1 MTKTEITIDRNKAGE
16 PLNPYWKVC
25 VGGGRVAEALR
36 ADFQKHL
43 ELIQREMPFD
53 YMRMHGLFH
62 EDMMVYRE
70 EGGQPIVNW
79 QYVDLVYDHWLSINI
94 RPFVELGFMPY
105 DLASGEE
112 TVFWWKGNITPP
124 NNWERWE
131 WFIQQFI
138 RHIIERYGRD
148 EVRRWYFEVWNE
160 PDLFFFWKDA
170 DFDAYMELYKRTVRA
185 IKQIDASLKVGGP
198 ATASASAGP
207 GIASWGNKFLSA
219 CREENIP
226 IDFFST
232 HPYPTNHP
240 FDADGTGYM
249 TWDGP
254 ERLMVDLTGYEKTLE
269 VNGFSHLEKHY
280 TEWSSSPSPRDP
292 IHDTAFLAPFIVQN
306 NLAGRGHADSLS
318 FWVISDIFE
327 ESRAGDTPFHG
338 GFGLINTQGLKKPSY
353 HGYWFLSRL
362 GDEILDMGD
371 SFIVTRH
378 TSGKISVLVWNYCHY
393 TDEAASD
400 NRFIQKAAGTRR
412 LYDMFAQ
419 KAEKSFTLNLPG
431 FERKVRV
438 QTTRFDREHGSVLDA
453 WFDMGSPE
461 QILREDLD
469 ILRQKM
475 ELTMNVEYLAPAP
488 NLLTLNL
495 TVQPHGV
502 TLVDI
507 SESAFS

>member
-1 MTKTEITIDRNKAGE
+1 MTKTTITIDRTKAGE

-25 VGGGRVAEALR
+25 VGGGRVGEALR

-43 ELIQREMPFD
+43 ELIQREIPFD
-53 YMRMHGLFH
+53 YIRMHGLFH

-70 EGGQPIVNW
+70 KDGQPIVNW
-79 QYVDLVYDHWLSINI
+79 QYVDLVYDHWLSIGI

-105 DLASGEE
+105 DLASSTE

-124 NNWERWE
+124 KDWERWE

-138 RHIIERYGRD
+138 KHIIERYGAD

-160 PDLFFFWKDA
+160 PDLSFFWKDA
-170 DFDAYMELYKRTVRA
+170 DFDAYMELYERTVRA
-185 IKQIDASLKVGGP
+185 IKRVDANLRVGGP

-207 GIASWGNKFLSA
+207 GIASWGNEFLSV
-219 CREENIP
+219 CREKHIP

-240 FDADGTGYM
+240 FDEDGTGYM

-254 ERLMVDLTGYEKTLE
+254 KRLMVDLVGYEKTLAE
-269 VNGFSHLEKHY
+269 NGFTHLEKHY
-280 TEWSSSPSPRDP
+280 TEWSSSPSPRDA
-292 IHDTAFLAPFIVQN
+292 IHDTAFLAPFLVQN

-362 GDEILDMGD
+362 GDELLELGD
-371 SFIVTRH
+371 SFAVTRH
-378 TSGKISVLVWNYCHY
+378 QSGKISILVWNYCHY
-393 TDEAASD
+393 TDAAASD
-400 NRFIQKAAGTRR
+400 SRFIQKAVGTQR
-412 LYDMFAQ
+412 LYDMFVLQ
-419 KAEKSFTLNLPG
+419 PDKQFTLKLSG
-431 FERKVRV
+431 LERKVRV
-438 QTTRFDREHGSVLDA
+438 QTTKFDREHGSVLDA
-453 WFDMGSPE
+453 WLAMGAPE

-469 ILRQKM
+469 VLRQKM
-475 ELTMNVEYLAPAP
+475 ELEMNVEYHSPVP
-488 NLLTLNL
+488 DVLTLNV

-507 SESAFS
+507 SESVF